1 MDLYTSATKAGTY
14 PAAGVLT
21 DQIMSL
27 YDITKPQHYPQLV
40 KRYGNQYEN
49 FLMFFQN
56 LGRMEATP
64 NDTFY
69 GWEQNWIHDSVKVKV
84 GCSAPAGQDDPAT
97 IQIDPADYNG
107 AGTAI
112 YPRVGD
118 IITLPNE
125 MQVRISAKTYSSQTG
140 YWSLTLVPRRTDQ
153 HGIPAI
159 ANGAELAI
167 TSGAFGYGTGQP
179 EGVTVGLTQRGF
191 QAQIIKEEFQL
202 EGQEFTREN
211 WIEVP
216 GSGGYYTTGISD
228 AEYRLG
234 LKWDGAILVG
244 EQDDGYDTVEAGVDG
259 AGNVIKSTRG
269 IIPTIRSLGK
279 TIETNTGYFDM
290 DYLDQSSY
298 HMKQNGATTNIALA
312 IVGDLL
318 QQEIENQITGS
329 GGFLEGTNIDY
340 TRVENEV
347 FKGNRELSVSL
358 NIRYITKGGIT
369 WMLHPHTLWS
379 NPKTYAIPGY
389 KFPYM
394 GILFPWGTVK
404 DAKTGMRTMNM
415 GMKYLAK
422 NGYSR
427 KIEVWP
433 TKGAGGGTYVHAIDR
448 ADYHLRSHMM
458 FYMFAANQG
467 IILDPLSDNVSISA

>member
-1 MDLYTSATKAGTY
+1 MNLYTDVTKAGTY

-69 GWEQNWIHDSVKVKV
+69 GWEQNWIHDSVKVHT
-84 GCSAPAGQDDPAT
+84 GCSAATNPEDSVTIEVDPL
-97 IQIDPADYNG
+97 DYNG
-107 AGTAI
+107 AGTTI

-125 MQVRISAKTYSSQTG
+125 MQVRISAKTYANSVWT
-140 YWSLTLVPRRTDQ
+140 LTLVPRRTDQ

-159 ANGAELAI
+159 STGSELAI

-179 EGVTVGLTQRGF
+179 EGVVVGLTQRGF
-191 QAQIIKEEFQL
+191 QAQVIKEEFQL

-244 EQDDGYDTVEAGVDG
+244 EQDDGLDTVGAGVDG

-269 IIPTIRSLGK
+269 IIPWIRSLGK

-290 DYLDQSSY
+290 DYLDTSSY

-318 QQEIENQITGS
+318 NTEIENQITGS
-329 GGFLEGTNIDY
+329 GGFLDGTNIDY

-394 GILFPWGTVK
+394 GILLPWGTVK
-404 DAKTGMRTMNM
+404 DAKTGMRTMNI

-433 TKGAGGGTYVHAIDR
+433 TKGAGGGTYVHSIDR

-467 IILDPLSDNVSISA
+467 VILDPLDDNVSISA